1 MRIIG
6 GQLGGIRITPPA
18 NLPVRP
24 TTDLAKEALFNI
36 LQHHLSWEEAST
48 LDLFSGTGN
57 IALELA
63 SRQAKHITAV
73 DQYGKC
79 CAFIHTQKI
88 KYKLEQL
95 EIVKSDV
102 FKFIQR
108 CKQTFDFIFADPPY
122 DLPMLTQLPQLIF
135 NQGLLHLGG
144 IFVLEHPNTRKIEE
158 HPFFIEKRNYG
169 YSAFS
174 IFQRR

>member
-6 GQLGGIRITPPA
+6 GQYGGIRITPPA

-36 LQHHLSWEEAST
+36 LQHHLSWEETSA

-57 IALELA
+57 ITLELA
-63 SRQAKHITAV
+63 SRQVKHITAV

-79 CAFIHTQKI
+79 CAFIQTQKT
-88 KYKLEQL
+88 KYRLEQI

-102 FKFIQR
+102 FKFLQR

-122 DLPMLTQLPQLIF
+122 DLPALTQLPHFIF
-135 NQGLLHLGG
+135 DRELLNPGG
-144 IFVLEHPNTRKIEE
+144 IFVLEHPNTRKIEA
-158 HPFFIEKRNYG
+158 HKFFIEKRNYG

-174 IFQRR
+174 IFQR